1 MTFGDSYVPEAFEL
15 MASLAAEEAVD
26 MLGVTSVE
34 ATVPDQRTLQSVLRD
49 PDVYLVDMSAEHVR
63 RGNPHVE
70 AGANDIY
77 WFVAGWEPLPEEAS
91 VP

>member
-34 ATVPDQRTLQSVLRD
+34 ATVPDQ
-49 PDVYLVDMSAEHVR
+49 
-63 RGNPHVE
+63 
-70 AGANDIY
+70 
-77 WFVAGWEPLPEEAS
+77 
-91 VP
+91 